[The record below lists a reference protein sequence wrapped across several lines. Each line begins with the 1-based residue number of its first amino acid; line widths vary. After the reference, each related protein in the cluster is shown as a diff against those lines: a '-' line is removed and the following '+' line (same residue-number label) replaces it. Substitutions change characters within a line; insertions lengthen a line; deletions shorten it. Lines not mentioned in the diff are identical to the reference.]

1 MGNDAAQRLILV
13 LGMHRSGTSV
23 ITRALGALGAALG
36 SRLLPA
42 LPCNPRGI
50 FEDRRI
56 TTADNALLAAMGMRW
71 YSLQPMPVEALRR
84 TALGESG
91 AEALTFLLE
100 LLESG
105 PVCGLKDPRLCRLM
119 AFWRPL
125 LANLMRGGVDVS
137 CVLSVRHPDAV
148 AASLKARDGM
158 SRAHALRLWI
168 QHELGALS
176 GSAGFT
182 RLAVSYDAVLEEPER
197 ELRRMGERLGLPVH
211 DDALRAFADEFLDR
225 DLRHGSAA
233 TDDDAGDD
241 AGAAELALEIYECLL
256 AAAANDLDLESA
268 EATRLLGGWIAAEK
282 ALPPLPAPL
291 VYSIADVRT
300 TCQ

>member
-1 MGNDAAQRLILV
+1 MVADAARRLILV

-36 SRLLPA
+36 PRLLPA

-71 YSLQPMPVEALRR
+71 YSLQPMPVETLRQ

-119 AFWRPL
+119 PFWRPL
-125 LANLMRGGVDVS
+125 LGNLARGGVDIS
-137 CVLSVRHPDAV
+137 CVLPARHPDAV
-148 AASLKARDGM
+148 AASLNARDGM

-176 GSAGFT
+176 GSAGLA
-182 RLAVSYDAVLEEPER
+182 RVAVSYDAMLEQPEK
-197 ELRRMGERLGLPVH
+197 ELRRMGGRLGLPLRE
-211 DDALRAFADEFLDR
+211 DDLRAFTEEFLDR
-225 DLRHGSAA
+225 ALRHGSAMP
-233 TDDDAGDD
+233 DGDD
-241 AGAAELALEIYECLL
+241 TGASGLALEIYDCLL
-256 AAAANDLDLESA
+256 AAASDDFDLESA
-268 EATRLLGGWIAAEK
+268 EATRLLGEWIEAEK
-282 ALPPLPAPL
+282 ALPPLPAAL
-291 VYSIADVRT
+291 LYNITDIKTR
-300 TCQ
+300 CQ

>member
-1 MGNDAAQRLILV
+1 MGNDAARRLILV

-36 SRLLPA
+36 PRLLPA

-50 FEDRRI
+50 FEDGRI

-71 YSLQPMPVEALRR
+71 YSLQPIPVAALRQ

-125 LANLMRGGVDVS
+125 LANLARGGVDVS

-148 AASLKARDGM
+148 AASLRARDGM

-176 GSAGFT
+176 GSAGLA
-182 RLAVSYDAVLEEPER
+182 RVAVSYDAVLERPEQ
-197 ELRRMGERLGLPVH
+197 ELRRMGARLDLPV
-211 DDALRAFADEFLDR
+211 DDAALGVFAGEFLDKG
-225 DLRHGSAA
+225 LCHGDA
-233 TDDDAGDD
+233 TPGGDDDAG
-241 AGAAELALEIYECLL
+241 AFALAQEMYECLL
-256 AAAANDLDLESA
+256 AAAADDLDLESG
-268 EATRLLGGWIAAEK
+268 EAARLLGQWIEEERK
-282 ALPPLPAPL
+282 LPPLPAHL
-291 VYSIADVRT
+291 VYTISDVKT
-300 TCQ
+300 PCQ

>member
-1 MGNDAAQRLILV
+1 MVADAARRLILV

-23 ITRALGALGAALG
+23 ITRALGVLGAALG
-36 SRLLPA
+36 PRLLPA

-71 YSLQPMPVEALRR
+71 YSLQPMPVETLRQ

-119 AFWRPL
+119 PFWRPL
-125 LANLMRGGVDVS
+125 LGNLARGGVDIS
-137 CVLSVRHPDAV
+137 CVLPARHPDAV
-148 AASLKARDGM
+148 AASLNARDGM

-176 GSAGFT
+176 GSAGLA
-182 RLAVSYDAVLEEPER
+182 RVAVSYDAMLEQPEK
-197 ELRRMGERLGLPVH
+197 ELRRMGGRLGLPLRE
-211 DDALRAFADEFLDR
+211 DDLRAFTEEFLDR
-225 DLRHGSAA
+225 ALRHGSAMP
-233 TDDDAGDD
+233 DGDD
-241 AGAAELALEIYECLL
+241 AGASGLALEIYDCLL
-256 AAAANDLDLESA
+256 AAASDDFDLESA
-268 EATRLLGGWIAAEK
+268 EATRLLGEWIEAEK
-282 ALPPLPAPL
+282 ALPPLPADL
-291 VYSIADVRT
+291 LYNITNIKTR
-300 TCQ
+300 CQ

>member
-1 MGNDAAQRLILV
+1 MGTDTARRLILV

-56 TTADNALLAAMGMRW
+56 TTANNALLAAMGMRW
-71 YSLQPMPVEALRR
+71 YSLQPMPVAALRR

-119 AFWRPL
+119 PFWRPL
-125 LANLMRGGVDVS
+125 LGNLARGGVGVS

-148 AASLKARDGM
+148 AASLKTRDGM

-176 GSAGFT
+176 GSAGLPRT
-182 RLAVSYDAVLEEPER
+182 AASYDAVLEHPEE
-197 ELRRMGERLGLPVH
+197 ELRRLGRRLNLPVR
-211 DDALRAFADEFLDR
+211 DEELRAFAEEFLDR
-225 DLRHGSAA
+225 GLRHESAA
-233 TDDDAGDD
+233 TEDEDD
-241 AGAAELALEIYECLL
+241 AGAAALAQEIYECLL
-256 AAAANDLDLESA
+256 AAAADDLDLESA
-268 EATRLLGGWIAAEK
+268 EATRLLGRWIEAER
-282 ALPPLPAPL
+282 ALPPLPAHL
-291 VYSIADVRT
+291 IYSIADVKT
-300 TCQ
+300 KCQ

>member
-1 MGNDAAQRLILV
+1 MANDAARRLILV

-56 TTADNALLAAMGMRW
+56 TTANNALLAAMGMRW
-71 YSLQPMPVEALRR
+71 YSLQPMPVAALRQ
-84 TALGESG
+84 TALSESG

-125 LANLMRGGVDVS
+125 LGNLSRGGVTVS

-168 QHELGALS
+168 QHELGALA
-176 GSAGFT
+176 GSAGLP
-182 RLAVSYDAVLEEPER
+182 RVAVSYDAVLERPEA
-197 ELRRMGERLGLPVH
+197 ELRRLGERLELPAE
-211 DDALRAFADEFLDR
+211 DSALRAFAEDFLDK
-225 DLRHGSAA
+225 DLCHGSAA
-233 TDDDAGDD
+233 TDGDEED
-241 AGAAELALEIYECLL
+241 AGAFELAQEIYECLL
-256 AAAANDLDLESA
+256 AAAADDMDLEST
-268 EATRLLGGWIAAEK
+268 EATRLLGQWLEAER
-282 ALPPLPAPL
+282 ALPPLPAHL
-291 VYSIADVRT
+291 VYSIADVKT
-300 TCQ
+300 KCQ

>member
-1 MGNDAAQRLILV
+1 MGIETAQRLILV

-36 SRLLPA
+36 PRLLPA

-71 YSLQPMPVEALRR
+71 YSLQPIPTAALRQ
-84 TALGESG
+84 TALGDSG
-91 AEALTFLLE
+91 AEALGFLLE

-125 LANLMRGGVDVS
+125 LGQLARGGVAVS

-148 AASLKARDGM
+148 AASLKTRDGM

-176 GSAGFT
+176 GSAGLPRVAT
-182 RLAVSYDAVLEEPER
+182 SYDAVLENPGQ
-197 ELRRMGERLGLPVH
+197 ELRRLSARLELPVQ
-211 DDALRAFADEFLDR
+211 DEAIQDFAGSFLDKG
-225 DLRHGSAA
+225 LRHGSTTA
-233 TDDDAGDD
+233 DEDD
-241 AGAAELALEIYECLL
+241 AGAFALAEEMYECLL
-256 AAAANDLDLESA
+256 AAATDDFDLESK
-268 EATRLLGGWIAAEK
+268 EATRLLGHWLTAERM
-282 ALPPLPAPL
+282 LPPLPPHL
-291 VYSIADVRT
+291 VYSIADVNT
-300 TCQ
+300 KCQ

>member
-1 MGNDAAQRLILV
+1 MDTDAARRLILV

-36 SRLLPA
+36 PRLLPA
-42 LPCNPRGI
+42 LPCNPKGI

-71 YSLQPMPVEALRR
+71 YSLQPMPVETLRQ
-84 TALGESG
+84 TALSESG
-91 AEALTFLLE
+91 EEALTFLLE

-119 AFWRPL
+119 PFWRPL
-125 LANLMRGGVDVS
+125 LGNLARGGVDIS
-137 CVLSVRHPDAV
+137 CVLPVRHPDAV
-148 AASLKARDGM
+148 AASLHARDGM

-176 GSAGFT
+176 GSAGLA
-182 RLAVSYDAVLEEPER
+182 RVAVSYDAVLEEPEK
-197 ELRRMGERLGLPVH
+197 ELRRMGARLGLPVR
-211 DDALRAFADEFLDR
+211 DDQLRAFAEEFLDR
-225 DLRHGSAA
+225 ALRHGSDAA
-233 TDDDAGDD
+233 DGDD
-241 AGAAELALEIYECLL
+241 GGASALALEMYACLL
-256 AAAANDLDLESA
+256 EAASDGFDLEST
-268 EATRLLGGWIAAEK
+268 EATRLLGEWIEAEK

-291 VYSIADVRT
+291 IYSIADIKTR
-300 TCQ
+300 CQ